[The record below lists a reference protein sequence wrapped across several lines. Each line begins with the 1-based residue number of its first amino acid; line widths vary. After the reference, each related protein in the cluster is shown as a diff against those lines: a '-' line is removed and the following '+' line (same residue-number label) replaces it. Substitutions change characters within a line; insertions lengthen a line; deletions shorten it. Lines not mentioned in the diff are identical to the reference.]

1 MTCAADL
8 PPGARAH
15 VSSCEWSHPQ
25 PSGPACGTKPS
36 LGQPE
41 ARHSK
46 APRRAPCDHNSRTRY
61 CSIVNCLLARLMRV
75 YEGAGMETM
84 LLQGADAVER
94 SPAARSGRTFRLV
107 SLIIVMTSSVQ
118 WEAFPASSGAI
129 ERTFRGRF
137 RGRYQTSFHP
147 TAVK

>member
-1 MTCAADL
+1 
-8 PPGARAH
+8 
-15 VSSCEWSHPQ
+15 
-25 PSGPACGTKPS
+25 
-36 LGQPE
+36 
-41 ARHSK
+41 
-46 APRRAPCDHNSRTRY
+46 
-61 CSIVNCLLARLMRV
+61 
-75 YEGAGMETM
+75 METM